1 MIRLSILHIV
11 NDGSTDQTARV
22 LSEIK
27 DSRITI
33 VHRGVC
39 HGVSQARNLGLS
51 LARGDYVMF
60 VDSDD
65 LFHRRILEILYNSA
79 VKGNADISI
88 YNYERVCLLTHKTSM
103 GISDT
108 SHVPATTFNAL
119 DISQSIFNTFDGF
132 VWNKIFN
139 RKFLIKNS
147 LLFDG
152 RLSFCEVKPQ
162 RPT

>member
-1 MIRLSILHIV
+1 
-11 NDGSTDQTARV
+11 
-22 LSEIK
+22 
-27 DSRITI
+27 
-33 VHRGVC
+33 
-39 HGVSQARNLGLS
+39 
-51 LARGDYVMF
+51 MF

-88 YNYERVCLLTHKTSM
+88 CNYERVCLLTYKTSM

-108 SHVPATTFNAL
+108 SHVPATTFKAL
-119 DISQSIFNTFDGF
+119 DMSQSIFNTFDGF

-152 RLSFCEVKPQ
+152 RLTAKTHITVPCLKLFQKYFNNSI
-162 RPT
+162 TMST

>member
-1 MIRLSILHIV
+1 MDR
-11 NDGSTDQTARV
+11 D
-22 LSEIK
+22 
-27 DSRITI
+27 
-33 VHRGVC
+33 VC
-39 HGVSQARNLGLS
+39 RGVSQARNLGLS

-65 LFHRRILEILYNSA
+65 LFHRRMLEILYNSA

-88 YNYERVCLLTHKTSM
+88 CNYERVCLLTRKTSI
-103 GISDT
+103 GINDT
-108 SHVPATTFNAL
+108 SHIPTATFKVL
-119 DISQSIFNTFDGF
+119 DMRQSIFNTFDGF

>member
-1 MIRLSILHIV
+1 
-11 NDGSTDQTARV
+11 
-22 LSEIK
+22 
-27 DSRITI
+27 
-33 VHRGVC
+33 
-39 HGVSQARNLGLS
+39 
-51 LARGDYVMF
+51 
-60 VDSDD
+60 
-65 LFHRRILEILYNSA
+65 
-79 VKGNADISI
+79 
-88 YNYERVCLLTHKTSM
+88 M

-108 SHVPATTFNAL
+108 SHVPATTFKAL
-119 DISQSIFNTFDGF
+119 DMSQSIFNTFDGF

>member
-1 MIRLSILHIV
+1 MDR
-11 NDGSTDQTARV
+11 D
-22 LSEIK
+22 
-27 DSRITI
+27 
-33 VHRGVC
+33 VC
-39 HGVSQARNLGLS
+39 RGVSQARNLGLS

-65 LFHRRILEILYNSA
+65 LFHRRMLEILYNSA

-88 YNYERVCLLTHKTSM
+88 CNYERVSLLTHKTSM

-108 SHVPATTFNAL
+108 SHVPATTFKAL
-119 DISQSIFNTFDGF
+119 DMSQSIFNTFDGF